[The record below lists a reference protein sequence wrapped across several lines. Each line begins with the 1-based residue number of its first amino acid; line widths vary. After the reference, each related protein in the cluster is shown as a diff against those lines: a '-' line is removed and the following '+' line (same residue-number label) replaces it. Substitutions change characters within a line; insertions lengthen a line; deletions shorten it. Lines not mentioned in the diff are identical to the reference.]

1 MKKILLFSLLAI
13 TTSHLAAQQLKHY
26 DFLGAGH
33 DNGIIVTTSST
44 SNTVKGEKS
53 VDGFPIQNEAQ
64 LKDAS
69 RFLAQATFGADLATI
84 QMTAAMGYEAWLEE
98 QFDLP
103 QIKIVPKM
111 FQQWGAHV
119 SQEELEEGG
128 GIFKPWYESAWMHNN
143 LTAPDLLR
151 HRMTFI
157 LSEIMVINNNSDFF
171 EDVSQMGGTYYD
183 LLGTN
188 AFKNYRNLINDVTLS
203 PAMGL
208 FLSHFNNP
216 KADPANNIHPDE
228 NYAREIMQLFSIGLW
243 ELNQNGQRKYDA
255 NNQFIPTYTNADIKE
270 FAQVFT
276 GLGDGQPNGIFG
288 TFDEEGDE
296 GGNIL
301 QMVVTP
307 MKMYDNYHDNSEKQL
322 LNGLVLPAGQTGM
335 QDLNQTLDH
344 LSSHSNTA
352 PFIAQSLIKFMT
364 TSNPSGSYVQR
375 VANVFNPFEENN
387 FQKVIK
393 AILLD
398 PEARTCQPTESYTF
412 GKLREPLVRYMN
424 FLKAFPLQSPNGE
437 YLFEFWD
444 VNNAIGQA
452 PLRAPSVF
460 NFFLPDYSPQGLINQ
475 QYQIAP
481 EFQILNST
489 NAIGLVNL
497 MDELAIQRSYLVSDI
512 IEGDDLE
519 EDSENTRYHINF
531 SKEEMLANNPD
542 QLINHLDILLANG
555 LLSNDTKNI
564 IKAAIQSLNSPADRV
579 NMAIYLILISPDY
592 VILK

>member
-1 MKKILLFSLLAI
+1 MKKLLFLFFYLI
-13 TTSHLAAQQLKHY
+13 TYSHLDAQQFKHY

-33 DNGIIVTTSST
+33 DNGITITTSSGAADGKKT
-44 SNTVKGEKS
+44 
-53 VDGFPIQNEAQ
+53 VDGFPIQNDQQ
-64 LKDAS
+64 LKEAS

-84 QMTAAMGYEAWLEE
+84 QMTAAMGYEAWLDE

-103 QIKIVPKM
+103 QIKVVPKM
-111 FQQWGAHV
+111 YQQNDLYANP
-119 SQEELEEGG
+119 EEEEEVG

-171 EDVSQMGGTYYD
+171 EDVSEMGGTYYD
-183 LLGTN
+183 MLGTN
-188 AFKNYRNLINDVTLS
+188 AFNNYRSLINDVTLS

-243 ELNQNGQRKYDA
+243 ELDQYGQRRYDT
-255 NNQFIPTYTNADIKE
+255 NNQFIPIYTNADIKE

-276 GLGDGQPNGIFG
+276 GLGDGRTNG
-288 TFDEEGDE
+288 TFGLLDEEAED
-296 GGNIL
+296 GGIL
-301 QMVVTP
+301 QTVVIP
-307 MKMYDNYHDNSEKQL
+307 MRMYDDYHDTSEKHL
-322 LNGLVLPAGQTGM
+322 LNGVVLPAGQTGM
-335 QDLNQTLDH
+335 QDVSQTLDH
-344 LSSHSNTA
+344 LSSHPNTA
-352 PFIAQSLIKFMT
+352 PFIAQSLIKFLT
-364 TSNPSGSYVQR
+364 TSNPSGGYVQR

-398 PEARTCQPTESYTF
+398 PEARNCQPTEAYTF

-424 FLKAFPLQSPNGE
+424 FMKAFPLQSQIGE
-437 YLFEFWD
+437 YLFEFGELKD
-444 VNNAIGQA
+444 RIGQG
-452 PLRAPSVF
+452 PLGAPSVF

-481 EFQILNST
+481 EFQILNAT
-489 NAIGLVNL
+489 NAIGLVNI
-497 MDELAIQRSYLVSDI
+497 MDELAIQRAYLLSDI
-512 IEGDDLE
+512 VEGEDLE
-519 EDSENTRYHINF
+519 DEEEEGNSPYQMDF
-531 SKEEMLANNPD
+531 SKEEILANNPD
-542 QLINHLDILLANG
+542 ELINHLDILLANG
-555 LLSNDTKNI
+555 LLSNDTKAI
-564 IKAAIQSLNSPADRV
+564 IKSTIEQLNSPADRV
-579 NMAIYLILISPDY
+579 RMATYLIMISPDY
-592 VILK
+592 AILK